1 MPRRRKGVNQRFG
14 RRALKKRICA
24 SAKDGCSA
32 IYASLS
38 YCAIRTSL
46 AEFGKIPDFTKEI
59 YTFFMIQ
66 TNKLCVR

>member
-46 AEFGKIPDFTKEI
+46 AELGKMLDLMEEI
-59 YTFFMIQ
+59 HRKFMIQ
-66 TNKLCVR
+66 TDELCV